1 MNTLKSLSERL
12 RNSRQGHSDTA
23 LARLT
28 GLTRQSIA
36 RVMSGDENF
45 NVTTLLAIAEAT
57 GQQVL
62 VVPNKV
68 ARARE
73 TWPDLIATSNM
84 SDAQKDKLLNRLN
97 AHPLFSKAKT
107 TKAAGKTELVRPA
120 SPWDADTAAEQ

>member
-12 RNSRQGHSDTA
+12 LSSRQGLSDAA

-36 RVMSGDENF
+36 RAMSGEENF

-62 VVPNKV
+62 VVPNEV
-68 ARARE
+68 ARAISVDGASSGAHIRSV
-73 TWPDLIATSNM
+73 TDALRDL
-84 SDAQKDKLLNRLN
+84 
-97 AHPLFSKAKT
+97 
-107 TKAAGKTELVRPA
+107 
-120 SPWDADTAAEQ
+120 